1 MSKQSFTYISS
12 KILKLIFRT
21 VQITVVLGL
30 LLFVLA
36 FWRLSV
42 SPVNIDFLMPKLTS
56 IFVPEESGLKLH
68 IDSMILKT
76 GFQKEGLAHI
86 HIDGL
91 TLLRK
96 DGTIVA
102 DIPEITMSY
111 GLWNIITLNY
121 LPDTMKIRRPVFQAV
136 IDEQGQFFIRNQA
149 DGNSEKNTKS
159 KKASDIPMVLNSEV
173 PIHLVLPESETVL
186 KTLEDDQTEGTTS
199 DEVKEKTSDSA
210 LKQIKIQEAEAIIRY
225 FLKFERLEI
234 ENAALLLDDR
244 YLNRSFSISD
254 IYLLLEWPEVYEHTL
269 RGGGTIQSEGG
280 ATKVSLKLS
289 LNRQT
294 KQVPFD
300 VTIDALEVSKFGTF
314 LPILEQNTL
323 TVGARI
329 FGQFDFS
336 KGRHDIRRAV
346 TDLAFEINTKKEGN
360 IRLPSPLTNTYHI
373 QKAMIKGRFSPD
385 LSALTLK
392 DSFVSLKDGGYAD
405 VTAQV
410 SGLGRFLDT
419 FDPSLLSTRLQAH
432 VTGLAVDQT
441 SSVWPS
447 ELGPDAHAWV
457 KKNIFNG
464 NISKADFTLYFKG
477 LDLIDLFGRIFV
489 EGASVRYVQEMPV
502 VHGVSG
508 EVLLYPDKVEI
519 FATQGQIENLKLKK
533 ASLFFTKLK
542 SETPHAKIE
551 LNAMGPLKEALG
563 IISSKPLEFP
573 QMFGLNV
580 EKTDG
585 MGDVSLKLD
594 FPLTDRLNLSQIQV
608 DVDADLTQ
616 TVFPLPVGNE
626 RLTNGT
632 FKLVVNNNSL
642 VLQGDAHLRSVPL
655 SLKWQ
660 EFFKDSQK
668 DQIQSVYDISSD
680 VHTDTLKKWI
690 PEIGEYADGRA
701 PFRARIQKKFTG
713 QYMFNID
720 TDLKDIKLILY
731 PIASV
736 KEKGKEATLKLNGTI
751 QPKGSPAF
759 DFSFSAL
766 KGEISAVGSVSLQ
779 DGFSV
784 TLGQLTAPGTQIK
797 GTFQIDSNKNM
808 ILRAGGRS
816 WNLTQLFDLPFLKN
830 DSAEKQDQQLKE
842 SDKFKSILLDIRLNS
857 VLLKK
862 GKPLKNVE
870 IKGTKKGMQW
880 QNLFVFASALKP
892 FTVHYAPEKR
902 LLRIQTDDTGDLLNR
917 LNITDR
923 FTNGRLNVEAKQGSL
938 GVFSGTVNIK
948 DFQFKD
954 PGFFVQA
961 VTILGIVDGIVGNE
975 LNFKKAKIPFD
986 INSSSVITVNNGYA
1000 YGTTLG
1006 VTFGGSLDQ
1015 GRLNVTGS
1023 VIPAYVVNSLLGR
1036 IPLIGGLFKD
1046 GDGGG
1051 LVGVKYTV
1059 GGKLFS
1065 PKIQFHPLASMAP
1078 GMLGTLFR

>member
-12 KILKLIFRT
+12 KFLKLILRT
-21 VQITVVLGL
+21 VQISLVLGL
-30 LLFVLA
+30 VLFVLA
-36 FWRLSV
+36 FWRLSI

-56 IFVPEESGLKLH
+56 IFLPKESGLKLH
-68 IDSMILKT
+68 IDSIILKT

-96 DGTIVA
+96 DGSIVA

-121 LPDTMKIRRPVFQAV
+121 LPDTMKIHRPVFQAV
-136 IDEQGQFFIRNQA
+136 IDEEGQFFIRNQS
-149 DGNSEKNTKS
+149 DGKSEKNIKS
-159 KKASDIPMVLNSEV
+159 KKASDIPMILNSEV
-173 PIHLVLPESETVL
+173 PIHLVLPESETIL
-186 KTLEDDQTEGTTS
+186 KTVK
-199 DEVKEKTSDSA
+199 DEQIHKKTFNAVKEKTSDSV

-269 RGGGTIQSEGG
+269 RGGGMIQSEGG
-280 ATKVSLKLS
+280 STNVSLKLS

-300 VTIDALEVSKFGTF
+300 VTIDALDISKFGAF
-314 LPILEQNTL
+314 LPILEKNTL

-346 TDLAFEINTKKEGN
+346 TDLAFEIKTKKEGN
-360 IRLPSPLTNTYHI
+360 VQLPSPLTNTYHI
-373 QKAMIKGRFSPD
+373 QKATIKGRFSPD
-385 LSALTLK
+385 LSALTLN
-392 DSFVSLKDGGYAD
+392 DSFISLKDGGYAD

-419 FDPSLLSTRLQAH
+419 FDPSLLNAQLQAR

-441 SSVWPS
+441 AAVWPS
-447 ELGPDAHAWV
+447 ELGADAHAWV

-477 LDLIDLFGRIFV
+477 LELIDLFGKIFV

-502 VHGVSG
+502 IHEVAG

-551 LNAMGPLKEALG
+551 LNATGPLKQALD
-563 IISSKPLEFP
+563 IISAKPLEFP
-573 QMFGLNV
+573 QMFGLNI

-585 MGDVSLKLD
+585 VGDVSLKLD
-594 FPLTDRLNLSQIQV
+594 FPLTEYLDLSQIQV
-608 DVDADLTQ
+608 VVDADLTQ
-616 TVFPLPVGNE
+616 AVFPLPIGNE
-626 RLTNGT
+626 HLTNGT
-632 FKLVVNNNSL
+632 FKLMVNNNSL
-642 VLQGDAHLRSVPL
+642 ILQGDARLGSVPL

-660 EFFKDSQK
+660 EFFNDSPK
-668 DQIQSVYDISSD
+668 NQIQSIYDVSSD
-680 VHTDTLKKWI
+680 VHTNTLKEWI

-701 PFRARIQKKFTG
+701 PFRIRIQKKVTD
-713 QYMFNID
+713 QYTFNID
-720 TDLKDIKLILY
+720 TDLKDTKLMLY

-736 KEKGKEATLKLNGTI
+736 KEKGKEATLKLNGSI
-751 QPKGSPAF
+751 QSGEGPAF

-766 KGEISAVGSVSLQ
+766 NGEISALGSVSLQ

-784 TLGQLTAPGTQIK
+784 TLGKLTAPGTQIN

-808 ILRAGGRS
+808 IIKVGGRS
-816 WNLTQLFDLPFLKN
+816 WNLTQLFDLPFFKN
-830 DSAEKQDQQLKE
+830 DNSESQDQRLKE
-842 SDKFKSILLDIRLNS
+842 SEEFKSILLDIRLNS

-870 IKGTKKGMQW
+870 IKGTKKGKQW
-880 QNLFVFASALKP
+880 QNLFAFASALKP
-892 FTVHYAPEKR
+892 FTAHYASEKQ
-902 LLRIQTDDTGDLLNR
+902 LLRVQTDDAGDLLSR

-923 FTNGRLNVEAKQGSL
+923 FIKGRLNVEAKQASSG
-938 GVFSGTVNIK
+938 GFSGTVNIK
-948 DFQFKD
+948 EFQFKD

-961 VTILGIVDGIVGNE
+961 ITILGIVDGIVGNE

-986 INSSSVITVNNGYA
+986 VNPSGVITVNNAYA

-1006 VTFGGSLDQ
+1006 VTFGGSLDR
-1015 GRLNVTGS
+1015 GYLDVMGS

-1051 LVGVKYTV
+1051 LVGVKYTIS
-1059 GGKLFS
+1059 GKLFS
-1065 PKIQFHPLASMAP
+1065 LKIRFHPLASMAP
-1078 GMLGTLFR
+1078 GVLGALFR